1 LAKIRLPTLI
11 LHARDDP
18 LVPLAPFLRPEACDN
33 PNVLLVLLAMLTH
46 GGHVGFIWG
55 EGKAKRFS
63 AEGIIAAF
71 FPTLLGPLTL

>member
-1 LAKIRLPTLI
+1 
-11 LHARDDP
+11 
-18 LVPLAPFLRPEACDN
+18 
-33 PNVLLVLLAMLTH
+33 MLTH